1 MCCPSWG
8 QRIFL
13 KEGIFLKNQE
23 KKTQSAIRKK
33 LRRKN
38 QIRKWAPAYLMML
51 PGLLYFFINNYIP
64 MTGLIVAF
72 KKYNVRDGIYKSP
85 WNGLQNF
92 RFLFT
97 TGDAVIITRNTILYN
112 LAFIIV
118 NTLLGIALAIM
129 ITEIRHKLAKKVYQS
144 VILFPFLVSIII
156 VSYISFAFLSAD
168 NGLINRTIL
177 EPLGKESISWYTQK
191 KYWPF
196 ILTIVNTW
204 KTAGYSS
211 LLYIA
216 AITGIDDTLYEAAKI
231 DGAGKFQQIWR
242 ITLPSLV
249 PTIITLALLNIGR
262 IFHANFGL
270 FYQVPMN
277 SGSLF
282 DVTNV
287 IDTYVYRALLKIG
300 NIGMA
305 SAAGFVQSVVG
316 FVLVYL
322 SNLLVRKLS
331 PDDALF

>member
-1 MCCPSWG
+1 M
-8 QRIFL
+8 
-13 KEGIFLKNQE
+13 KNQE

-216 AITGIDDTLYEAAKI
+216 AITGIDDALYEAAKI

>member
-1 MCCPSWG
+1 M
-8 QRIFL
+8 
-13 KEGIFLKNQE
+13 KNQE
-23 KKTQSAIRKK
+23 KKAQNAVRKK

-38 QIRKWAPAYLMML
+38 RIRKWAPAYLMML
-51 PGLLYFFINNYIP
+51 PGILYFFINNYIS

-177 EPLGKESISWYTQK
+177 EPLGKESISWYTEK

-196 ILTIVNTW
+196 ILTLVNTW
-204 KTAGYSS
+204 KTADYSS

-216 AITGIDDTLYEAAKI
+216 AITGIDGTLYEAAKI

-300 NIGMA
+300 NISMA

>member
-1 MCCPSWG
+1 M
-8 QRIFL
+8 
-13 KEGIFLKNQE
+13 KNQE

>member
-1 MCCPSWG
+1 M
-8 QRIFL
+8 
-13 KEGIFLKNQE
+13 KNQE
-23 KKTQSAIRKK
+23 KKAQSAIRKK

-177 EPLGKESISWYTQK
+177 EPLGKESISWYTEK

>member
-1 MCCPSWG
+1 MG
-8 QRIFL
+8 RM
-13 KEGIFLKNQE
+13 
-23 KKTQSAIRKK
+23 
-33 LRRKN
+33 RRKN
-38 QIRKWAPAYLMML
+38 KTNYKKFFPLYLMAL
-51 PGLLYFFINNYIP
+51 PGIVYLFINNYMP
-64 MTGLIVAF
+64 LPGLVLAF
-72 KKYNVRDGIYKSP
+72 KNYNARKGIYGSD
-85 WNGLQNF
+85 WIGLKNF
-92 RFLFT
+92 KFLFAT
-97 TGDAVIITRNTILYN
+97 NDAFIITRNTLCYN
-112 LAFIIV
+112 LVFIIV
-118 NTLLGIALAIM
+118 NTAAAIAVAI
-129 ITEIRHKLAKKVYQS
+129 ILSELTHKIKKFYQS
-144 VILFPFLVSIII
+144 VILLPYMLSMVI
-156 VSYISFAFLSAD
+156 VSYLVFGFLSME
-168 NGLINRTIL
+168 NGFVNHSIL
-177 EPLGKESISWYTQK
+177 EPLGLAPVAWYTEK

>member
-1 MCCPSWG
+1 MKDKATKAQSAG
-8 QRIFL
+8 
-13 KEGIFLKNQE
+13 E
-23 KKTQSAIRKK
+23 KK
-33 LRRKN
+33 LHRKN

-72 KKYNVRDGIYKSP
+72 KKYNVRDGIYNSP

-97 TGDAVIITRNTILYN
+97 TGDAVTITRNTILYN

-118 NTLLGIALAIM
+118 NTLLGIVLAIM

-177 EPLGKESISWYTQK
+177 EPLGKESISWYTEK